1 MLFVKPFFHFK
12 VWFEQINFRGI
23 KLEIYLEIFDI
34 NLFGGNMLSVIGT
47 IGYGIGM
54 NLISNFIQDKVL
66 KADDLNKIEKIHT
79 VIGDFNR
86 KFDNTVLDSKAFE
99 EFIQANNIF
108 DKIYCNLIRSFE
120 KDFQSINEFKNS
132 LASDAL
138 SYVNSK
144 YIKNERNIISDITLF
159 YEYFDELVD
168 EIIEIRN
175 NVLKLSESIMLSI
188 ITETV
193 ERSNDMQTQKIF
205 EYLDLKTEDN
215 FFADER
221 ILEVERFVDLYKF
234 EDAKK
239 EIDICLQEQLSL
251 SNNQRE
257 RILYQEARI
266 LINTHSFD
274 KIEGIIKRICKI
286 NSDSK
291 YLDEIEFHVAC
302 FKNDRFRL
310 NKVIQKFKDRHYSDE
325 IILIRMAHF
334 DVVNNDLV
342 SVENL
347 ICPNLIM
354 GKELIELDEAH
365 FLFGIILGS
374 KYEFN
379 KSIIHFQKA
388 FEIRQNI
395 IYHYNSLLIMYFAF
409 FSSSKSRFNYNQ
421 HELLKIENLL
431 NEFEKVEYLIDYLDE
446 DERVRYWSII
456 ADLMMII
463 DREKAL
469 NIVDKINRNFHN
481 NKKILG
487 VVSSIYVANAKYDLA
502 QGILINIFDDLPIN
516 MINLFIILESKNE
529 WSELIRIF
537 EGVENIDFTENPILL
552 SYYFKAKSL
561 TFGFESIKDNLIER
575 MEQYYKFVSLVN
587 RFIELTLENSDE
599 VNFRKIFNIILKHE
613 TEFSTDELSFLC
625 KSLSTHNRYK
635 EIRILLI
642 ERIEVNEI
650 AMNDFLKTFD
660 DSTDE
665 HLEDN
670 LLYEKINQIYSRKC
684 IFKPFLLFKAK
695 IEITRKLYKKA
706 MKTLEC
712 FIKYHDIDLNY
723 AYMYVFSSINLK
735 KYSCLEVQSEYL
747 LKSSNQNMIQ
757 LVALLYSRQGKKE
770 DAERLILKALF
781 MTPNNLSKE
790 FLINF
795 VNMNLQNVHD
805 KMDCKTFSKVKLDT
819 VVTLKSFESLRYIAI
834 HRDSYIYDKSG
845 VVIFDCENY
854 GPNDRVSLIL
864 MLSNGPG
871 DKVNIEGIEYE
882 INNIETIYDFFSKLC
897 FKKLFSEFPD
907 QEIIK
912 PILANDTE
920 EALEKIKNELSKYTN
935 DKKRILDLYNFKIE
949 SGIPLSF
956 FSNGSIDNY
965 ADVIISFLNMEKQ
978 HLFAGEMNIVNCNE
992 FVLTLSTII
1001 VLTSFDLLSKLKHI
1015 KGKITITDDVYQ
1027 SLILGAKE
1035 TSEFGEAL
1043 FGYLNISDQDRLVGH
1058 EYSITDKKNKRE
1070 FWSKIIQAIEELKP
1084 TIAKIDIDDHD
1095 IFDEHPEIWHLGDI
1109 SSIEL
1114 SSKTSKVFVCD
1125 DLFVRKTLIY
1135 ISPNSIHTNT
1145 IGFLL
1150 SSLDFTLSEMID
1162 LLMQTT
1168 KKKYL
1173 YPLNAEIL
1181 YKITE
1186 LIHHESDDICKKEYI
1201 NRMKEIY
1208 ANMFDIT
1215 SKEYYMKI
1223 NQDFLNLAFKE
1234 NTNLEI
1240 VLEIIRDS
1248 LNLDYLNY

>member
-1 MLFVKPFFHFK
+1 
-12 VWFEQINFRGI
+12 
-23 KLEIYLEIFDI
+23 
-34 NLFGGNMLSVIGT
+34 MLSIIGT

-66 KADDLNKIEKIHT
+66 KAEDYFKIQEIRT

-99 EFIQANNIF
+99 DFIQSNSIF
-108 DKIYCNLIRSFE
+108 DKIYCKLIRSFE
-120 KDFQSINEFKNS
+120 NDFQSINEFKNS

-138 SYVNSK
+138 SFVNLKYV
-144 YIKNERNIISDITLF
+144 KNERNIISDITLF
-159 YEYFDELVD
+159 NVYFDELVD
-168 EIIEIRN
+168 EIIDIRN
-175 NVLKLSESIMLSI
+175 NILNLSETIMLTKIAESI
-188 ITETV
+188 EL
-193 ERSNDMQTQKIF
+193 SNDMQTQKIF
-205 EYLDLKTEDN
+205 AYLDMKTEDN
-215 FFADER
+215 FFAEER
-221 ILEVERFVDLYKF
+221 ILEVEKFVDLYKF
-234 EDAKK
+234 EDAKNK
-239 EIDICLQEQLSL
+239 INICLQEQFSL

-257 RILYQEARI
+257 HILYQEARI
-266 LINTHSFD
+266 LINSHSFD

-286 NSDSK
+286 NSNSK
-291 YLDEIEFHVAC
+291 YLDEIEFHIAC
-302 FKNDRFRL
+302 FGNDKLRL

-325 IILIRMAHF
+325 IILIRMAQF
-334 DVVNNDLV
+334 DAVNNNLEN
-342 SVENL
+342 VENL

-354 GKELIELDEAH
+354 GKELVEMAEAH
-365 FLFGIILGS
+365 YLFGVVLGS
-374 KYEFN
+374 KNEFN
-379 KSIIHFQKA
+379 KSIIQFQKA
-388 FEIRQNI
+388 FEIRPNI
-395 IYHYNSLLIMYFAF
+395 IYHYNSLLIMYLVF
-409 FSSSKSRFNYNQ
+409 FSTSKSKFNYDLY
-421 HELLKIENLL
+421 ELQKIEKLL
-431 NEFEKVEYLIDYLDE
+431 NEFEIVEYLLDYFDDE
-446 DERVRYWSII
+446 ERVRYWAIVT
-456 ADLMMII
+456 DLLMIV

-487 VVSSIYVANAKYDLA
+487 LLSSIYIANKKYDLA
-502 QGILINIFDDLPIN
+502 QDILIHIFNDLPIN
-516 MINLFIILESKNE
+516 MINLFIVLEFKND

-537 EGVENIDFTENPILL
+537 ESVKSIDFTENPILL

-561 TFGFESIKDNLIER
+561 TYGYESIKDNIVER
-575 MEQYYKFVSLVN
+575 MEQYYKFVSLGN
-587 RFIELTLENSDE
+587 RFIMLTLENCDE
-599 VNFRKIFNIILKHE
+599 ANFQQIFNIILEHE

-642 ERIEVNEI
+642 ERIEENEI

-665 HLEDN
+665 LLEDN
-670 LLYEKINQIYSRKC
+670 LLYEKINQVYFRKC

-695 IEITRKLYKKA
+695 IEVSRKLYKKA
-706 MKTLEC
+706 MRTLEC

-781 MTPNNLSKE
+781 MTPNYLSKE

-795 VNMNLQNVHD
+795 VSMNLQNVHD
-805 KMDCKTFSKVKLDT
+805 KMDYKTFSKVKLDT
-819 VVTLKSFESLRYIAI
+819 VVTLKSSESLRYIAI
-834 HRDSYIYDKSG
+834 HRDNYIYDKNG
-845 VVIFDCENY
+845 IVIFDCENY
-854 GPNDRVSLIL
+854 GQNDRVSLIL
-864 MLSNGPG
+864 ILSNGLG

-882 INNIETIYDFFSKLC
+882 IKNIETIYDFFSKLC

-920 EALEKIKNELSKYTN
+920 EALEKIKNELSKYSN
-935 DKKRILDLYNFKIE
+935 DKKRMLDLYNFKIE

-1001 VLTSFDLLSKLKHI
+1001 VLTSFDLLNKLKHI

-1043 FGYLNISDQDRLVGH
+1043 FGYLNISDQDRLVGY

-1070 FWSKIIQAIEELKP
+1070 FWLKIIQAIEELKP
-1084 TIAKIDIDDHD
+1084 KIVKIDIDDHD

-1114 SSKTSKVFVCD
+1114 SSKSSKVFVCD
-1125 DLFVRKTLIY
+1125 DLFVRKTLIH
-1135 ISPNSIHTNT
+1135 ISPNSIHTNA
-1145 IGFLL
+1145 IGFLF

-1181 YKITE
+1181 YRITE
-1186 LIHHESDDICKKEYI
+1186 LIQHESDDICKKEYT

-1208 ANMFDIT
+1208 ANMFDNI
-1215 SKEYYMKI
+1215 SKEYYMKM
-1223 NQDFLNLAFKE
+1223 NHDFLNLAVKE

-1248 LNLDYLNY
+1248 LNLDYLNC